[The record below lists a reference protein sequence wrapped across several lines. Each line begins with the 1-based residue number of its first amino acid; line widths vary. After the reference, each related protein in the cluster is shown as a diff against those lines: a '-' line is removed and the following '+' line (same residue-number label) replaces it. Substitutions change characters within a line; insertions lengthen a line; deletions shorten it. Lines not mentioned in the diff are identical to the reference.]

1 MKQEKKQEKAPQE
14 EQRQEAASPAGE
26 ESQAAASPEKE
37 AASRD
42 REALEKLQK
51 EFDEHKQQYL
61 RVLAEYDNF
70 RKRTAHEK
78 DAIYNNAVSDT
89 VQAILP
95 IADNIERAL
104 SQENASAEDMKKG
117 VEMIE
122 AQIKSAFEKLGVT
135 EIGQAGDPFDP
146 NLHNAV
152 AHIDDESLGENVIA
166 AVYQKGYKLG
176 DRVVR
181 HAMVQVAN

>member
-1 MKQEKKQEKAPQE
+1 MKQEKEQEKAPQE
-14 EQRQEAASPAGE
+14 EQRQEAAPPAGE
-26 ESQAAASPEKE
+26 EPQAAASPEKE
-37 AASRD
+37 AASQD

-95 IADNIERAL
+95 IADNIEHR
-104 SQENASAEDMKKG
+104 S
-117 VEMIE
+117 
-122 AQIKSAFEKLGVT
+122 
-135 EIGQAGDPFDP
+135 
-146 NLHNAV
+146 
-152 AHIDDESLGENVIA
+152 
-166 AVYQKGYKLG
+166 
-176 DRVVR
+176 
-181 HAMVQVAN
+181 

>member
-1 MKQEKKQEKAPQE
+1 MKQEKEQEKAPQE
-14 EQRQEAASPAGE
+14 EQRQKAAPSAGE
-26 ESQAAASPEKE
+26 EPQAAASPEKE
-37 AASRD
+37 AASQD

-135 EIGQAGDPFDP
+135 EVGQAGDPFDP

-152 AHIDDESLGENVIA
+152 MHVEDENAGENTIVEVFQAGFRTEEKVI
-166 AVYQKGYKLG
+166 
-176 DRVVR
+176 RFS
-181 HAMVQVAN
+181 MVKVAN